1 MRRFSI
7 LIIVLFSIIVADD
20 MTLVA
25 PDGSV
30 IFIHRDDFG
39 VPHIV
44 ADNDY
49 AVSYGQGFAEAQDR
63 LYQMD
68 LNRRGALGRLSEW
81 FGDQMMNFDKDI
93 RRLGYTRLEYDEM
106 FSELDIEVQELIIA
120 YVEGINTYADSMSVN
135 PSKYKPIEYLTTQFE
150 PWEVHHSLAFAV
162 YFVRLFGMFGGEELI
177 RLTEL
182 QDNGWNWFNQNRPVN
197 DSTCTT
203 TLMDDGRAINRNWTY
218 SGMVIPDHIAEE
230 VELHRQEIRQIAEEN
245 GLIFKLGS
253 FSAAIGSSKSST
265 GNSMILGCP
274 QMGGPNY
281 DETSRTMEVE
291 IQSPDLHVGGL
302 SIPGFPG
309 VVIGH
314 SNYMGWTNTSG
325 VSDNVDVYIDS
336 TQSQNFEDGYWHNGE
351 WLDFEVITDTIYSF
365 FGYEIFTHY
374 RTIHGPVFSAYLPSN
389 QVYSYKMTFWKKEI
403 ESTNYLYNAMK
414 ATNME
419 EFQDA
424 IKLAPMS
431 FNYIVIDRDGNIGY
445 WHGGLHQD
453 RSDGI
458 HPYLPHKGDGS
469 EEWGGFIDFEDLP
482 QGDNSSI
489 GYFANYNNK
498 PVAWWNNG
506 DLGPWINGVSLCDR
520 NNLITDYIASHNL
533 MSLDDVKNIPY
544 AINDHGTYQYALE
557 LSESEI
563 IDYNINPPG
572 QSGFI
577 NMVGVYSDH
586 TYDQWPL
593 HEQWEYKDQLY
604 GETIVSVDKETLPEF
619 FSISDAY
626 PNPFN
631 PITNIILT
639 LNHSTKV
646 KVEIIDMN
654 GKTVDTLIDSKLL
667 QGKHK
672 ITWLSDSHSSGIYF
686 IRINTSNL
694 IETKKLLLLK

>member
-1 MRRFSI
+1 
-7 LIIVLFSIIVADD
+7 
-20 MTLVA
+20 
-25 PDGSV
+25 
-30 IFIHRDDFG
+30 
-39 VPHIV
+39 
-44 ADNDY
+44 
-49 AVSYGQGFAEAQDR
+49 
-63 LYQMD
+63 
-68 LNRRGALGRLSEW
+68 
-81 FGDQMMNFDKDI
+81 
-93 RRLGYTRLEYDEM
+93 
-106 FSELDIEVQELIIA
+106 
-120 YVEGINTYADSMSVN
+120 
-135 PSKYKPIEYLTTQFE
+135 
-150 PWEVHHSLAFAV
+150 
-162 YFVRLFGMFGGEELI
+162 
-177 RLTEL
+177 
-182 QDNGWNWFNQNRPVN
+182 
-197 DSTCTT
+197 
-203 TLMDDGRAINRNWTY
+203 
-218 SGMVIPDHIAEE
+218 
-230 VELHRQEIRQIAEEN
+230 
-245 GLIFKLGS
+245 
-253 FSAAIGSSKSST
+253 
-265 GNSMILGCP
+265 
-274 QMGGPNY
+274 
-281 DETSRTMEVE
+281 ME
-291 IQSPDLHVGGL
+291 
-302 SIPGFPG
+302 
-309 VVIGH
+309 
-314 SNYMGWTNTSG
+314 
-325 VSDNVDVYIDS
+325 
-336 TQSQNFEDGYWHNGE
+336 
-351 WLDFEVITDTIYSF
+351 
-365 FGYEIFTHY
+365 
-374 RTIHGPVFSAYLPSN
+374 
-389 QVYSYKMTFWKKEI
+389 
-403 ESTNYLYNAMK
+403 
-414 ATNME
+414 
-419 EFQDA
+419 
-424 IKLAPMS
+424 
-431 FNYIVIDRDGNIGY
+431 
-445 WHGGLHQD
+445 
-453 RSDGI
+453 I
-458 HPYLPHKGDGS
+458 HPYLTHKGDGS

-654 GKTVDTLIDSKLL
+654 GKTVDTLIDSKLI

>member
-1 MRRFSI
+1 MIRFSL
-7 LIIVLFSIIVADD
+7 LIITLFSITFAND
-20 MTLVA
+20 MTLDS
-25 PDGSV
+25 PDGTV
-30 IFIHRDDFG
+30 IFIHRDEYG

-49 AVSYGQGFAEAQDR
+49 SVSYGQGFAESHDR
-63 LYQMD
+63 LFQMD

-81 FGDQMMNFDKDI
+81 FGDQTVTFDKDI
-93 RRLGYTRLEYDEM
+93 RRLGYTRSEYNDM
-106 FSELDIEVQELIIA
+106 FNELDIEVQELISA
-120 YVEGINTYADSMSVN
+120 YVDGINAYADSMSIN
-135 PSKYKPIEYLTTQFE
+135 PSKYKPFEYVATQFE

-162 YFVRLFGMFGGEELI
+162 YFVRLFGMFGGEELL

-182 QDNGWNWFNQNRPVN
+182 QDNGWDWFTQNRPIN

-203 TLMDDGRAINRNWTY
+203 TLSDNGRAINRDWSY

-230 VELHRQEIRQIAEEN
+230 VALHRQEIRQFAEEN

-253 FSAAIGSSKSST
+253 FSAAISSSKSST
-265 GNSMILGCP
+265 GNGMILGCP

-291 IQSPDLHVGGL
+291 LQSPELHVGGL

-314 SNYMGWTNTSG
+314 SDYMGWTNTSG

-336 TQSQNFEDGYWHNGE
+336 TQSQNFDDGYWHNGE
-351 WLDFEVITDTIYSF
+351 WLDFEVITDTINTYS
-365 FGYEIFTHY
+365 GQEIFTHY
-374 RTIHGPVFSAYLPSN
+374 RTIHGPVFSAHLPSH
-389 QVYSYKMTFWKKEI
+389 QVYSYKMTFWKKEVQ
-403 ESTNYLYNAMK
+403 STNYLYNAMK

-419 EFQDA
+419 QFQEA
-424 IKLAPMS
+424 LQLAPMS
-431 FNYIVIDRDGNIGY
+431 FNYIVIDQNGNIGY

-453 RSDGI
+453 RSDGV

-469 EEWGGFIDFEDLP
+469 EEWGGFIEFEDLP

-498 PVAWWNNG
+498 PASWWNNG
-506 DLGPWINGVSLCDR
+506 DFGPWINGVSLCDR
-520 NNLITDYIASHNL
+520 NDLITDYIGSLNL
-533 MSLDDVKNIPY
+533 MTIEDVKNIPF

-557 LSESEI
+557 LSSSEA

-572 QSGFI
+572 QSAFI
-577 NMVGVYSDH
+577 NRMGLHSEH

-593 HEQWEYKDQLY
+593 HEEWEFKDQLY
-604 GETIVSVDKETLPEF
+604 GETIVKIDQETLPTSF
-619 FSISDAY
+619 FISDAY

-631 PITNIILT
+631 PTTNFIFT
-639 LNHSTKV
+639 LNHRSQLTA
-646 KVEIIDMN
+646 EIIDMN
-654 GKTVDTLIDSKLL
+654 GNVVETLINQELMQGQHNISWKSK
-667 QGKHK
+667 
-672 ITWLSDSHSSGIYF
+672 SNASGIYF
-686 IRINTSNL
+686 VRFIAADL
-694 IETKKLLLLK
+694 IVTKKILLLK